1 MPTPARVVVL
11 PPDNGPLQLVNIDL
25 PDPGPFQVIVKQF
38 ASGVCHSQLHQMHTP
53 RKAPVI
59 LGHESTGIVLRVG
72 SEVSHLVEGDTVMVT
87 WVPRDAKTGGRQPAA
102 AQLQLAD
109 GSIAGSQ
116 NVFTWADTTIA
127 DEQYVVKISPER
139 VAAATAKEVTAIIGC
154 AVMTGAGAVENTAG
168 VKAGDS
174 VAIFGVGGVGLSAV
188 VAAKNLKANPIIA
201 IDLDDKKL
209 EFAKKFGATHTINAG
224 RTDPVAAI
232 KELTKS
238 SGKFTMF
245 EGEVSG
251 ADYVFDCIGLKKTME
266 QIVPAARTG
275 FFGAAPG
282 GTAVLVGV
290 PMTAVELNAVDMLI
304 NEKKFIG
311 SIGGSC
317 SPDRD
322 FPKYLDWYHD
332 GTLDLDSLVTERF
345 GIEQINEATTALQ
358 NGEISG
364 RAILVFD

>member
-1 MPTPARVVVL
+1 MNEEMRMSTPARVVVL
-11 PPDNGPLQLVNIDL
+11 AESGSLKVIDVEL

-53 RKAPVI
+53 RKAPVV
-59 LGHESTGIVLRVG
+59 LGHESTGVVLKTG
-72 SEVSHLVEGDTVMVT
+72 SSVSNVTEGDMVMVT
-87 WVPRDAKTGGRQPAA
+87 WVPRDAAGADRIPEAA
-102 AQLQLAD
+102 TLTLPD
-109 GSIAGSQ
+109 GSVAASQ

-127 DEQYVVKISPER
+127 DEQYVVK
-139 VAAATAKEVTAIIGC
+139 VAADINKEVTAIIGC

-188 VAAKNLKANPIIA
+188 VAARKLNADPIIA
-201 IDLDDKKL
+201 VDLDEEKL
-209 EFAKKFGATHTINAG
+209 KFARQFGATHTINAG
-224 RTDPVAAI
+224 TTDPVAAI
-232 KELTKS
+232 KALTPNP
-238 SGKFTMF
+238 GQNTMF

-251 ADYVFDCIGLKKTME
+251 ADYVFDCIGLKQTME

-275 FFGAAPG
+275 FFGAEPG

-290 PMTAVELNAVDMLI
+290 PMTPVELNAVDLLI

-322 FPKYLDWYHD
+322 FQKYLQWYDD
-332 GTLDLDSLVTERF
+332 GSLDLDAMVTARYS
-345 GIEQINEATTALQ
+345 IDQINEATTALAQ
-358 NGEISG
+358 GEIAG